1 MSALENIPRKG
12 QCAFLT
18 FPEPLPTK
26 ILASDIH
33 TLGLEAKSK
42 LLSPAVPFSEHYKSH
57 AKEILGYVQALSEG
71 ALKDVFKPKSD
82 DISHI
87 PLRLLNPCQE
97 NVQHQ
102 EARVSHNEHEEAI
115 GSLNV
120 LPDQLQG
127 LGIDENSISTE
138 IEESYVTA
146 SYCWL
151 QPDDTDKASNLEAAR
166 KSPDS
171 WVDVGVAEPA
181 SYPLPVSPLLYRA
194 LLHERQSA
202 HEGVWIDQVCINQ
215 ESSAEK
221 QIAVNAMDLIYK
233 CARTVIILLDD
244 IKVSLAEQDFLASYI
259 VEFEQ
264 YDGSE
269 SFLEPHYNERPPFM
283 KANPVLR
290 NFFLKL
296 VGAKW
301 FERAWCMHEMRLSP
315 QHVFLIRCEDD
326 PQIRSGIKSA
336 PTVLRFTN
344 IFMMHI
350 LGLAIPTD
358 LQRSRLHPLLSVFG
372 DSLINHL
379 GGHRGIPSYMRV
391 FADTFRQGAGG
402 NPALDPVAREHD
414 ANLDK
419 LSIAINTIGI
429 GLAVTRAIPIE
440 PHETKTEG
448 LPPATPDECCRRFTT
463 LALAAA
469 DPSALCSTG
478 AELQLGAKSRSWM
491 HWPLF
496 TDIGLSENS
505 MSRLRRFDIDF
516 DSSAEAAYVGL
527 DMCFYNGDGK
537 GASAGGIRWASE
549 RKLRT
554 CRAFKEGCEF
564 RKITAVYYYKNYG
577 LILTKPQI
585 RKKVIRT
592 LAAIMEC
599 GIEWLLF
606 VAEHS
611 VDDWDT
617 KVLVAGV
624 QRLLDHEKAAAKK
637 GKEEEVFDVKYL
649 DSPSGRKEAE
659 LLLDFVRYLM
669 QKALPWSSERSLH
682 AYEAVCIVNTNADPS
697 SNAPSTGND
706 RALMYA
712 QIPDTGSIVDVV
724 CATPMVLLHD
734 EYSELFRGWTLV
746 KGSPDRVQDDAGNWK
761 WKFHLVGKSVIFGM
775 VSGSEDIT
783 REGGVQCRFGKAVS
797 GVRMYGPEGG

>member
-1 MSALENIPRKG
+1 MNEISRKG
-12 QCAFLT
+12 QCTFLT
-18 FPEPLPTK
+18 FPEPLPTR
-26 ILASDIH
+26 IIASDVH
-33 TLGLEAKSK
+33 PVDLQAKSK
-42 LLSPAVPFSEHYKSH
+42 LLSPVVPFAESYINH
-57 AKEILGYVQALSEG
+57 AKEILGHVQALSEG
-71 ALKDVFKPKSD
+71 ALKDVFKLKSD

-87 PLRLLNPCQE
+87 PLRILNPGCNHVESQE
-97 NVQHQ
+97 RIASQDQ
-102 EARVSHNEHEEAI
+102 EGMEKFER
-115 GSLNV
+115 
-120 LPDQLQG
+120 LPDRLQEVF
-127 LGIDENSISTE
+127 IAESNSLTE
-138 IEESYVTA
+138 VEESYVTA

-151 QPDDTDKASNLEAAR
+151 QPEEAVAVQDQAAAR

-171 WVDVGVAEPA
+171 WIDVGVAEPA
-181 SYPLPVSPLLYRA
+181 SYPLPVSPLLYHA
-194 LLHERQSA
+194 LLQERQSPR
-202 HEGVWIDQVCINQ
+202 EGVWIDQVCINQ
-215 ESSAEK
+215 TSSAEK

-233 CARTVIILLDD
+233 CARTVVVLLDD

-264 YDGSE
+264 YKGDGS
-269 SFLEPHYNERPPFM
+269 FFEPHYNERPPFM

-290 NFFLKL
+290 DFFLKL

-315 QHVFLIRCEDD
+315 QHIFLIRCEDD
-326 PQIRSGIKSA
+326 PQIRNGIKSA

-358 LQRSRLHPLLSVFG
+358 LQQSRLRPLLSVFA

-379 GGHRGIPSYMRV
+379 GGHRGIPSYMQV

-440 PHETKTEG
+440 TRETEIVS

-478 AELQLGAKSRSWM
+478 AELQLGGKSRTWM
-491 HWPLF
+491 RWPLF
-496 TDIGLSENS
+496 TDIGLSRNS

-516 DSSAEAAYVGL
+516 DASAEAAYVGL
-527 DMCFYNGDGK
+527 DMCFYNGDGR

-554 CRAFKEGCEF
+554 CRAFKDGCEF

-577 LILTKPQI
+577 PILTRSQI

-624 QRLLDHEKAAAKK
+624 QRLLDHEKLASTK
-637 GKEEEVFDVKYL
+637 GKEEVFDVKYL
-649 DSPSGRKEAE
+649 DSRNGRTEAE

-669 QKALPWSSERSLH
+669 QKALPWSSERSLD
-682 AYEAVCIVNTNADPS
+682 AYEAVCIVNTITNS
-697 SNAPSTGND
+697 SSSSPEIGNN

-712 QIPDTGSIVDVV
+712 QVPDSGSNVDVV

-746 KGSPDRVQDDAGNWK
+746 KGTPDRVKDDVGNWK
-761 WKFHLVGKSVIFGM
+761 WKFHLVEKSVIFGM
-775 VSGSEDIT
+775 ISGSEDLT
-783 REGGVQCRFGKAVS
+783 REGGVQCRFGQAIS
-797 GVRMYGPEGG
+797 GVRMYGPEDS